1 MRVQLCCLLLI
12 FAMVPCTAVAAV
24 LEADHQL
31 VIELEPATHSLR
43 GTDRIRLRL
52 QNVVSLNISLAEQA
66 RVERLSLNGAPLAF
80 ERKAHWITTELPVAA
95 RRGGIELELTYH
107 VRYNDPLPD
116 DPPSFDNLGSG
127 VRGVIT
133 THGGVFLM
141 AGSRWHPSLQA
152 GAQHFSVRV
161 RAPQGLY
168 AVTAG
173 RLVSMGDEQGQSV
186 TLWRVERC
194 QEELPLCAG
203 NYTMRQTTVP
213 GSPGARAV
221 AVRTFFTGGDVGL
234 SQRYL
239 DAAARHLAFYG
250 ELHGPYA
257 FDGFAV
263 VENFFPTGYGFP
275 SFTLLG
281 GSVLRLPFIPETS
294 LRHEVAHCWWGN
306 GVLVDYSQGNWC
318 EGLTSYVADHQAK
331 EELSQDEA
339 REYRRRI
346 LSNYAQLVGDASVMP
361 LKLFVARENP
371 ATQAVGYGKA
381 MFVFHMLR
389 KRMGDECFWEG
400 LRDLYARKKF
410 ATAAWS
416 DVLDAFVRQGGLDA
430 SDAGR
435 FMEEWIDRT
444 EAPRLHLEDVHAHR
458 GQGGWQVSGKLCQGG
473 PVFHLRV
480 PVVIE
485 TVAGNVENVLE
496 LKEAC
501 GDMHFHS
508 AAQPVA
514 LNVDPGADVFRL
526 LAPGELPAT
535 VNSVKGAPTLAVVM
549 SKGQPASRLDI
560 ARSLLAGMGRA
571 HAPIVREEDLSET
584 AMAALNDRN
593 LLFFG
598 YPEAT
603 ALRALIPAPPFG
615 VRFGQQGFLLAK
627 DVMEA
632 GGNGADTLFV
642 TLSDG
647 ARHPGNVTAVF
658 MTQKGASD
666 TALAAAVR
674 KVAHYGGYGCVAFA
688 DGANVLKLRWPA
700 PSSPLRVQFTQ

>member
-31 VIELEPATHSLR
+31 VIELDTATHSLR

-52 QNVVSLNISLAEQA
+52 QNAVSLNISLAEQA

-95 RRGGIELELTYH
+95 RRGGIELELAYH

-116 DPPSFDNLGSG
+116 DPPSFDNPGSG

-444 EAPRLHLEDVHAHR
+444 EAPRLHLEDVHAQKE
-458 GQGGWQVSGKLCQGG
+458 QGGWQVSGKICQGG

-485 TVAGNVENVLE
+485 TAAGNVENVLE

-501 GDMHFHS
+501 GDMLFHS

-526 LAPGELPAT
+526 LAPGEMPAT
-535 VNSVKGAPTLAVVM
+535 VNSVKGAPTLAVIM
-549 SKGQPASRLDI
+549 SKGT
-560 ARSLLAGMGRA
+560 ARVTFGYRAQFAGWNGAGACANSAGRGSF
-571 HAPIVREEDLSET
+571 R
-584 AMAALNDRN
+584 DRN
-593 LLFFG
+593 GGFERQKPAVFRLSRGHGLARFDSRAPFWRAIRAARFSPRERCHGGGRERGG
-598 YPEAT
+598 YLVRDAFRWCAPPGECDGRFHDAERRVGHGPGRCCAQNG
-603 ALRALIPAPPFG
+603 ALRRVWLPG
-615 VRFGQQGFLLAK
+615 LCGWGQRA
-627 DVMEA
+627 
-632 GGNGADTLFV
+632 
-642 TLSDG
+642 
-647 ARHPGNVTAVF
+647 
-658 MTQKGASD
+658 
-666 TALAAAVR
+666 
-674 KVAHYGGYGCVAFA
+674 
-688 DGANVLKLRWPA
+688 
-700 PSSPLRVQFTQ
+700 